1 VHDPVGGDWT
11 LASVGD
17 VDGDHTDD
25 IVWQHRSGQVHYWP
39 MQNGQRQGGI
49 NVHVPVDGD
58 WTLAGVGDID

>member
-1 VHDPVGGDWT
+1 
-11 LASVGD
+11 
-17 VDGDHTDD
+17 
-25 IVWQHRSGQVHYWP
+25 